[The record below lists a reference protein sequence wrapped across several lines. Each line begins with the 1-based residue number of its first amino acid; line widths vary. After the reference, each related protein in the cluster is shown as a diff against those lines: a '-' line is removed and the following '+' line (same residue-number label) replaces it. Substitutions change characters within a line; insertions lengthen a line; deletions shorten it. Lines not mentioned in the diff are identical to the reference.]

1 VKLGSA
7 PASSDSP
14 QLVRGL
20 GLLQATSLNVANM
33 IGAGPFITIPLFIA
47 SMGGPHCLIGW
58 VVALILVVCDGLV
71 WAELGAALPGSGGSY
86 HFLKEIFGRYRF
98 GQLAP
103 FLFVWQFLIS
113 GSLET
118 ASGYIGGAWFVG
130 YLFPTLEGT
139 LQAWHVPGGLGI
151 IGAAATGLVTLAL
164 CRRIDSLGKLGVF
177 LCSGTMAAALT
188 IIVVGLWNFDPSLI
202 TLPPDAFANPRT
214 FALGLGMAMTIAVYD
229 YLGYYNVCHL
239 GDEVREPSR
248 TIPRAVLISVV
259 VVAVIY
265 LLINLSIM
273 GVVPW
278 QEAMRSKNVVGD
290 FMERLFGRRVAVGFT
305 LLILWTIL
313 AGLFAMT
320 LGYSRILF
328 AAARNGDFFRA
339 FAWLHPTGRYPLV
352 SLVTLGLL
360 TAAFCFVSLGTVIEA
375 AVAVRIAVQFIGQ
388 IVALHVLRTKRPDVP
403 LPFRMWLYPLPSLLA
418 LCGWVFLLAT
428 SKLLVLEVAAGVV
441 GSGCVAF
448 AFWRGWVRLTS
459 QPTA

>member
-1 VKLGSA
+1 MNTG
-7 PASSDSP
+7 PSSQPDSP

-47 SMGGPHCLIGW
+47 TLGGPHCLIGW
-58 VVALILVVCDGLV
+58 VIALVLVICDGLV

-98 GQLAP
+98 GQIAP

-113 GSLET
+113 GTLET
-118 ASGYIGGAWFVG
+118 AAGYIGGSQFVG
-130 YLFPTLEGT
+130 YLLPTLEDRLLGWG
-139 LQAWHVPGGLGI
+139 LPGGLKWV
-151 IGAAATGLVTLAL
+151 GAAAAVLITIAL

-177 LCSGTMAAALT
+177 LCSGTMAAVLT
-188 IIVVGLWNFDPSLI
+188 IIVAGLANFDASLL
-202 TLPPDAFANPRT
+202 TLPPDAFADPRK
-214 FALGLGMAMTIAVYD
+214 FMFGLGAAMTIAVYD

-239 GDEVREPSR
+239 GDEVRDPSR

-259 VVAVIY
+259 LVACFY

-278 QEAMRSKNVVGD
+278 QQAMQSKNVVGQ
-290 FMERLFGRRVAVGFT
+290 FMEQLYGRRAAVGFT

-328 AAARNGDFFRA
+328 AAARNGDFFRI

-352 SLVTLGLL
+352 SLAAFGAL
-360 TAAFCFVSLGTVIEA
+360 TAAFCFVNLATVIDA
-375 AVAVRIAVQFIGQ
+375 AVAVRIGVQFIGQ
-388 IVALHVLRTKRPDVP
+388 IVALHVLRIKRPDVP
-403 LPFRMWLYPLPSLLA
+403 LPFRMKLYPLPSLLA

-428 SKLLVLEVAAGVV
+428 SKPEVLAAAGAVI
-441 GSGCVAF
+441 GSGCLGFVV
-448 AFWRGWVRLTS
+448 WRGWLALNRS
-459 QPTA
+459 A

>member
-1 VKLGSA
+1 M
-7 PASSDSP
+7 
-14 QLVRGL
+14 RGL

-47 SMGGPHCLIGW
+47 TLGGPHCLIGW
-58 VVALILVVCDGLV
+58 VIALVLVICDGLV

-98 GQLAP
+98 GQIAP

-113 GSLET
+113 GTLET
-118 ASGYIGGAWFVG
+118 AAGYIGGSQFVG
-130 YLFPTLEGT
+130 YLFPTLEERLLTWG
-139 LQAWHVPGGLGI
+139 LPGGLKWV
-151 IGAAATGLVTLAL
+151 GAAAAVLITIAL

-177 LCSGTMAAALT
+177 LCSGTMAAVLT
-188 IIVVGLWNFDPSLI
+188 IIVAGLANFDASLL
-202 TLPPDAFANPRT
+202 TLPPDAFADPRK
-214 FALGLGMAMTIAVYD
+214 FMFGLGAAMTIAVYD

-239 GDEVREPSR
+239 GDEVRDPSR

-259 VVAVIY
+259 LVACFY

-278 QEAMRSKNVVGD
+278 RQAMQSQNVVGQ
-290 FMERLFGRRVAVGFT
+290 FMEQLYGRRAAVGFT

-328 AAARNGDFFRA
+328 AAARNGDFFRI

-352 SLVTLGLL
+352 SLAAFGAL
-360 TAAFCFVSLGTVIEA
+360 TAAFCFVELATVIDA
-375 AVAVRIAVQFIGQ
+375 AVAVRIGVQFIGQ
-388 IVALHVLRTKRPDVP
+388 IAALHVLRTKRPDVP
-403 LPFRMWLYPLPSLLA
+403 LPFRMKLYPLPSLLA

-428 SKLLVLEVAAGVV
+428 SKPEVLAAAAAVI
-441 GSGCVAF
+441 GSGCLGFVV
-448 AFWRGWVRLTS
+448 WRGWLALKRS
-459 QPTA
+459 SP

>member
-1 VKLGSA
+1 M
-7 PASSDSP
+7 
-14 QLVRGL
+14 RGL

-58 VVALILVVCDGLV
+58 VVALVLVVCDGLV

-98 GQLAP
+98 GQIAP

-113 GSLET
+113 GTLET
-118 ASGYIGGAWFVG
+118 AAGYIGGAQFVG
-130 YLFPTLEGT
+130 YLWPELEPR
-139 LQAWHVPGGLGI
+139 LIAWSLPGGI
-151 IGAAATGLVTLAL
+151 KWVGAAAAALITLAL

-177 LCSGTMAAALT
+177 LCSGTMAAVLT
-188 IIVVGLWNFDPSLI
+188 IIVTGLWHFDASLL
-202 TLPPDAFANPRT
+202 TLPPDAFSNPRT
-214 FALGLGMAMTIAVYD
+214 FTLGLSAAMTIAVYD

-239 GDEVREPSR
+239 GDEVRDPSR
-248 TIPRAVLISVV
+248 TIPRAVMISVV
-259 VVAVIY
+259 LVAAIY

-278 QEAMRSKNVVGD
+278 RQAMQSTNVVGQ
-290 FMERLFGRRVAVGFT
+290 FMEQLFGRRAAVAFT

-320 LGYSRILF
+320 LGYSRILY
-328 AAARNGDFFRA
+328 AAARNGDFFRI

-352 SLVTLGLL
+352 SLAAFGAL
-360 TAAFCFVSLGTVIEA
+360 TAAFCFVSLATVIEA
-375 AVAVRIAVQFIGQ
+375 AVTVRIAVQFIGQ
-388 IVALHVLRTKRPDVP
+388 IVALHVLRTTRPDIP
-403 LPFRMWLYPLPSLLA
+403 LPFRMKLYPLPSLIA

-428 SKLLVLEVAAGVV
+428 SKPEVLWAAAGVV
-441 GSGCVAF
+441 GSGGLAF
-448 AFWRGWVRLTS
+448 AVWRGWLWARS
-459 QPTA
+459 RAGR